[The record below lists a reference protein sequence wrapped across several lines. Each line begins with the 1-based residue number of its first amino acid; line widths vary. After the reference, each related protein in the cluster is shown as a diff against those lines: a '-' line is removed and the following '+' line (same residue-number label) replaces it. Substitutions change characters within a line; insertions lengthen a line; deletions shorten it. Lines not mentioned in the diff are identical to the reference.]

1 MLFNITVQFNHSCYE
16 SFPTRVWPRQYSK
29 HYRFLVDAAL
39 QVSHH
44 TAQSNFL
51 HTYRNRSNFVV
62 ICIEIETNDNHFR
75 HAFLFPHPNRRP
87 DLSFFKKS
95 AHRFRLVNFFFE
107 GEGSAVHATID
118 LTIGLC
124 KRNPPYFFF
133 FSLHNKALKY
143 RLSFKSI
150 PIKKSRLVQST

>member
-62 ICIEIETNDNHFR
+62 ICLEIETDDYHFR
-75 HAFLFPHPNRRP
+75 PAFLFPHPDRRP

-95 AHRFRLVNFFFE
+95 AHRFRLVNFFFSR
-107 GEGSAVHATID
+107 GRVRQFTQQ
-118 LTIGLC
+118 LTWQLAFAKEIRLI
-124 KRNPPYFFF
+124 FF

>member
-44 TAQSNFL
+44 TAQSNFF

-62 ICIEIETNDNHFR
+62 ICIETETDDYHFR
-75 HAFLFPHPNRRP
+75 PAFLFPHPDRRP

-95 AHRFRLVNFFFE
+95 AHRFRLVNFFFR
-107 GEGSAVHATID
+107 GGGFGSS
-118 LTIGLC
+118 
-124 KRNPPYFFF
+124 RNNWLDNWPLQKKSALFFF